1 MYIELDFVMQYLDHK
16 KISCTFVLQGGKS
29 VKGIIDGRDTYT
41 IFVQTE
47 EKTHCLF
54 KGSIMDIIPSEK
66 LDLKE
71 IKDITYNWNKEQM
84 KKKQL
89 SPKK

>member
-1 MYIELDFVMQYLDHK
+1 MQYLDHK
-16 KISCTFVLQGGKS
+16 KMPCTFVLQGGKS
-29 VKGIIDGRDTYT
+29 LKGIIDGRDTYT

-54 KGSIMDIIPSEK
+54 KGSVMDIIPAEK

-71 IKDITYNWNKEQM
+71 IKDITLYGSGA
-84 KKKQL
+84 KKRNDLKMLFQTWQYWCYY
-89 SPKK
+89 

>member
-16 KISCTFVLQGGKS
+16 KMPCTFVLQGGKS

-54 KGSIMDIIPSEK
+54 KGSIIDIIPAEK

-71 IKDITYNWNKEQM
+71 IKDITFEWNQE
-84 KKKQL
+84 
-89 SPKK
+89 